1 MDQGMA
7 AVLGAAVGV
16 VGALGASAMTYFG
29 ASFTRATA
37 KAEFAKAIWSERVE
51 GYAAFI
57 QDTQS
62 ADHALVEVRMH
73 LEAVV
78 KYKNEHQNELIVRN
92 TEAAMQEASSSIHE
106 ATIALNAS
114 HTCAA
119 KIMPKSWCWDLK
131 HSTA

>member
-1 MDQGMA
+1 
-7 AVLGAAVGV
+7 
-16 VGALGASAMTYFG
+16 MTYFG
-29 ASFTRATA
+29 AKFQSRATA
-37 KAEFAKAIWSERVE
+37 KAEFAKAIWSEQVE
-51 GYAAFI
+51 GYAALI
-57 QDTQS
+57 EDAQS

-92 TEAAMQEASSSIHE
+92 AEAAMQEASSSIHE
-106 ATIALNAS
+106 ATIALKAS
-114 HTCAA
+114 HACAA